1 MPNWKRTS
9 TIGCHWRRFSENSFN
24 WKWGR
29 FREGSSAKS
38 RNSEPYLYNY
48 HFPIHFPGVVKH
60 QQISA
65 NFWNLKK
72 APTWDAIGGDTPRRY
87 PRFTMVVLSNT
98 CFFKEET
105 YIKRTITHQ
114 FPSEFA
120 LFSKNTSEKKH
131 HTLSTGSIVRKAT
144 VVEVV
149 FPGKKVASDMETWR
163 MIVYCT
169 AIFSY
174 GTDNKKTILLRWML
188 QYVYT
193 QIYLY
198 FFVFWYM

>member
-60 QQISA
+60 QKISA

-105 YIKRTITHQ
+105 YIKKTITHQ

-120 LFSKNTSEKKH
+120 LFSKNTSEKNTTPSVPAVLYARRLWLK
-131 HTLSTGSIVRKAT
+131 LCFQARRW
-144 VVEVV
+144 
-149 FPGKKVASDMETWR
+149 PQTWR
-163 MIVYCT
+163 H
-169 AIFSY
+169 
-174 GTDNKKTILLRWML
+174 GEW
-188 QYVYT
+188 
-193 QIYLY
+193 
-198 FFVFWYM
+198 